1 MLAAVK
7 GYYDGNQIVID
18 EDVDLSIGQEV
29 IVTILEKQKQA
40 NKKVDL
46 KKYMGR
52 GEKMFLTDAQDYIWE
67 LRDTPCMI
75 IPNKNGRSNQYDE
88 DKGTDTEN
96 D

>member
-18 EDVDLSIGQEV
+18 EDVDLSVGQEV

-52 GEKMFLTDAQDYIWE
+52 GEKMFLTDAQDYIRE
-67 LRDTPCMI
+67 LRDNPV
-75 IPNKNGRSNQYDE
+75 YDNT
-88 DKGTDTEN
+88 K
-96 D
+96 